1 MRIQTGRASVT
12 ARGLAMAAVASLVL
26 VACGGGDGGDGG
38 DEPDNA
44 GATPAATVP
53 DDPDTETASPGDEAA
68 GPPAGGPA
76 DAMAAD
82 AAADIQGD
90 SIKIGLITVTEG
102 SPFASN
108 GQRTLEGAQYAV
120 EEINAAGGING
131 VPIELIVEDTKGS
144 IESVANIVRKLASQD
159 EVLAIIGPIL
169 SGECE
174 VGCPLANELGVPVVA
189 PGVGK
194 PGVVEAAG
202 EYVFKLVADDNV
214 HSHESLLPVL
224 EERGTETAV
233 IIKDELDPTSA
244 FMGDVFWPSLFEDA
258 GVDVVKTLTF
268 TSGDTDFSA
277 QVTEIGSAGAD
288 VVALAAGPAD
298 AARIA
303 IEMQRQ
309 GVEAQLLGS
318 GGLQSAGNDFLDAG
332 GDAIEGAILA
342 AQFNPEPDDP
352 AQAALIESFEE
363 STGSDVTLNA
373 AYSYDAVYI
382 VVDMIKRQGVTN
394 DPSQLEAD
402 RERIKDGLP
411 GLSEWIGMGG
421 PTSLNP
427 EGTVRRQPQIATVEG
442 GELVI
447 SVTG

>member
-12 ARGLAMAAVASLVL
+12 ARGVAMAAVACLVL
-26 VACGGGDGGDGG
+26 VACGDGGDQA
-38 DEPDNA
+38 DDAP
-44 GATPAATVP
+44 ATPTATVP
-53 DDPDTETASPGDEAA
+53 DDDTEETSPPDDETAA

-76 DAMAAD
+76 DVMAAD
-82 AAADIQGD
+82 AAADIQGE

-120 EEINAAGGING
+120 EEINAAGGIDG

-144 IESVANIVRKLASQD
+144 IEGVANIVRKLASQD
-159 EVLAIIGPIL
+159 EVLAIVGPIL

-174 VGCPLANELGVPVVA
+174 VGCPLANDLGVPVVA

-258 GVDVVKTLTF
+258 GVEVVKTLTF

-277 QVTEIGSAGAD
+277 QVTEIASAGAD

-309 GVEAQLLGS
+309 GVDAQLLGS
-318 GGLQSAGNDFLDAG
+318 GGLQSAGQDFLEAG

-342 AQFNPEPDDP
+342 AQFNPDPDDS

-373 AYSYDAVYI
+373 AYAYDAVYI
-382 VVDMIKRQGVTN
+382 VAAMIKRQGVTN
-394 DPSQLEAD
+394 DPSQLEED

-411 GLSEWIGMGG
+411 ELSDWIGMGG

-427 EGTVRRQPQIATVEG
+427 DGTVRRQPQIATVED